1 MARHPERTKS
11 RSSIFPVKFKGF
23 VKDVRSFTRDFKL
36 ERKSED
42 LGSTEKPADVIVE
55 IPSSPTEC
63 SAPLYT
69 ANLNVQVSL
78 QFDEPLDFSYTRHYE
93 GSPSLVVTEK
103 LCQGLLHRVDHC
115 SQELITRKDANALQ
129 RTRNNG
135 LGKAVRFEL
144 HIQINRGSDVWAVRT
159 FTSYQKQPMTAEA
172 AREIAL
178 ETHYIIGLFLLQH
191 DDGFVL
197 KDGAIRDDPSQS
209 PETHPFRAGR
219 VQPISCVPRSYF
231 LQGSQRFES
240 IPGYTIHL
248 KMINRNH
255 RRKPSEWQNT
265 VEVNS
270 QQTTPLNLAIAESLF
285 FEAAQAMETILRF
298 ERDSFEDRHRSCAS
312 PDGCSYWRQHEGDG
326 FELELSIKNNLGP
339 QFEHLQRTVSSSIA
353 LLSHLQTGDCD
364 KFANVLEQAFTGVR
378 DSADEKM
385 NSMHDLEF
393 RIIEL
398 RGRGWAL
405 EEPLLFTID
414 PSSTQSR
421 RDTEA
426 VLDRVQAG
434 IADIL
439 RRNAMAVRMT
449 AYKRGHL
456 ILDKT
461 LVAREPLDQPEGRR
475 RLHKT
480 SKEHVLDRLKAR
492 IEKDIGLICKD
503 TCSLSSSED
512 DDVQI
517 PDGTGP
523 RCLPAYEDE
532 SATTEVRTT
541 VSPSRASV
549 ESTVDPNSIR
559 TLTPAHPARS
569 DRTEELYPPPPSTPP
584 PPPPPIP
591 QLPSAHRKEIGA
603 SVSPLESP
611 VRESQGA
618 DKNSSKEDME
628 DEYPREGSSKFSISP
643 TLGGYLSKGRT
654 AFPRLETGTNA
665 TSTAPT
671 TPSLISGEVPTP
683 RSSHEVPHH
692 GQERVLG
699 IETGSCGGSIAN
711 SDPYDDRGDDKSKGF
726 RSNFF
731 SGKTALPSLKRWVTK
746 PNKTPSPLH
755 QGYSASDGTTA
766 AQPEGT
772 RASEKPSQ
780 ETNPENRSDITEK
793 TSPTPEA
800 SVVSELYTVIGENS
814 AIKQPSE
821 APEPEPKPGMTEP
834 VDSLSEYEAAL
845 RSLETGIFS
854 QSRLDFDFSSPA
866 STSPNSPI
874 DDLSES
880 ESLPSPT
887 RRLSS
892 QSHRNSFGSAG
903 FLGFHEEKIVQVSLR
918 RALMGSPSRKSKG
931 SNGGSE
937 KDTQRPRTAK

>member
-298 ERDSFEDRHRSCAS
+298 ERDSFENRHRSCAS

-439 RRNAMAVRMT
+439 RRNAMA
-449 AYKRGHL
+449 
-456 ILDKT
+456 
-461 LVAREPLDQPEGRR
+461 
-475 RLHKT
+475 
-480 SKEHVLDRLKAR
+480 
-492 IEKDIGLICKD
+492 
-503 TCSLSSSED
+503 
-512 DDVQI
+512 
-517 PDGTGP
+517 
-523 RCLPAYEDE
+523 
-532 SATTEVRTT
+532 
-541 VSPSRASV
+541 
-549 ESTVDPNSIR
+549 
-559 TLTPAHPARS
+559 
-569 DRTEELYPPPPSTPP
+569 
-584 PPPPPIP
+584 
-591 QLPSAHRKEIGA
+591 
-603 SVSPLESP
+603 
-611 VRESQGA
+611 
-618 DKNSSKEDME
+618 
-628 DEYPREGSSKFSISP
+628 
-643 TLGGYLSKGRT
+643 
-654 AFPRLETGTNA
+654 
-665 TSTAPT
+665 
-671 TPSLISGEVPTP
+671 
-683 RSSHEVPHH
+683 
-692 GQERVLG
+692 
-699 IETGSCGGSIAN
+699 
-711 SDPYDDRGDDKSKGF
+711 
-726 RSNFF
+726 
-731 SGKTALPSLKRWVTK
+731 
-746 PNKTPSPLH
+746 
-755 QGYSASDGTTA
+755 GYSASDGTTA

-821 APEPEPKPGMTEP
+821 APDPEPKPGTTEP
-834 VDSLSEYEAAL
+834 IDSLSEYEAAL

-880 ESLPSPT
+880 ESLTSPT

-937 KDTQRPRTAK
+937 KDTQRPRTGK